1 MGIDWFLHF
10 DAIYCLSLADN
21 IQRRDLMIDELR
33 RVGILDSGIL
43 HWKITVRN
51 ALYQYI
57 WQNPSFQCD
66 EWWRGMEVN
75 LNCTMGHYEIMLES
89 LARGF
94 RRVLII
100 EDDIRFVKDQNY
112 ISRIL
117 AFLPDHNTDL
127 PHYDICLFD
136 KNVSARPRTSL
147 HNAINYARIN
157 AHYFDYSTAFLGST
171 GCIALSERAMRRFV
185 EQQERKFMPADFLT
199 NRINAEGDVVNDDG
213 LHRVASIANLAV
225 QDMRLKGDRMNEVD
239 RQLYNGIADLTKYQL

>member
-1 MGIDWFLHF
+1 MGVDWTLHF
-10 DAIYCLSLADN
+10 DAIYCISLADN
-21 IQRRDLMIDELR
+21 IRRRDLMREELR
-33 RVGILDSGIL
+33 RVGILDSGIFQ
-43 HWKITVRN
+43 WKITVRN
-51 ALYQYI
+51 NLYRYI

-100 EDDIRFVKDQNY
+100 EDDIRFAKDENN
-112 ISRIL
+112 IFRIM

-127 PHYDICLFD
+127 PPYDICLFD
-136 KNVSARPRTSL
+136 KNVSSRPRTPL
-147 HNAINYARIN
+147 HNAITYARIN

-171 GCIALSERAMRRFV
+171 GCIALSEKAMRRFV
-185 EQQERKFMPADFLT
+185 EQQERKFMPADALT

-213 LHRVASIANLAV
+213 LRRVASIANLAV
-225 QDMRLKGDRMNEVD
+225 QDMRLKGDQMNDVD
-239 RQLYNGIADLTKYQL
+239 RHLYDGIADLTKYNL